1 MLLFHLCGNY
11 QMNHRASEQNVLQV
25 PVQLSW
31 IDQNKVTLKKKSTVI
46 QEDTLLPQLYFLET
60 VDKGNRQRAPFPMK
74 NSSLPLGRGAI
85 KPGERR
91 VYYLRK
97 KKYRTVGCWVSLSTS
112 ALTVMAGFLSVRHG
126 HSCSCASHNV

>member
-1 MLLFHLCGNY
+1 MSGPVLLFHLCGNY
-11 QMNHRASEQNVLQV
+11 QMNHCAPEQNVLRV
-25 PVQLSW
+25 PVQLLW
-31 IDQNKVTLKKKSTVI
+31 INQNKVTLLKKSTVI

-97 KKYRTVGCWVSLSTS
+97 KKYRTAGCVASPAVRAGCLSRPQ
-112 ALTVMAGFLSVRHG
+112 L
-126 HSCSCASHNV
+126 